1 MRIVKKALFSLLLLS
16 VAGCCV
22 REHAVA
28 ERVVQSNVHANI
40 RHDSIYVMD
49 SIVLKENTD
58 TVFLTKFRTL
68 YREKLLR
75 DTVVKCD
82 TVFCERVVTVEKK
95 NGVSPFRWLFFLSLF
110 ILFLWWLG
118 VLRLKLPWSRNG

>member
-1 MRIVKKALFSLLLLS
+1 MRIFEKALFSLLLLS

-49 SIVLKENTD
+49 SIVLKEKTD
-58 TVFLTKFRTL
+58 TVFFTKYHTL
-68 YREKLLR
+68 YREKLLC

-82 TVFCERVVTVEKK
+82 TVFCEREIGRAHV
-95 NGVSPFRWLFFLSLF
+95 
-110 ILFLWWLG
+110 
-118 VLRLKLPWSRNG
+118 

>member
-1 MRIVKKALFSLLLLS
+1 MRIVKEALFSLLLLS

-28 ERVVQSNVHANI
+28 ERVMQSDVRANI

-49 SIVLKENTD
+49 SIVLKEKTD

-75 DTVVKCD
+75 DTVVTCD
-82 TVFCERVVTVEKK
+82 TVFCEKVVTVEEKDDA
-95 NGVSPFRWLFFLSLF
+95 SPFLWLFFLSLF
-110 ILFLWWLG
+110 LLLLWKLG

>member
-1 MRIVKKALFSLLLLS
+1 MRIVKEALFSLLLLS

-28 ERVVQSNVHANI
+28 ERVVQSDLRANI

-49 SIVLKENTD
+49 SIVLKEKTD

-82 TVFCERVVTVEKK
+82 TVFCEKVVTVEEK
-95 NGVSPFRWLFFLSLF
+95 GDASPFLWLFFLSLF
-110 ILFLWWLG
+110 LLLLWRLG

>member
-28 ERVVQSNVHANI
+28 ERAVQSNVHANI

-49 SIVLKENTD
+49 SIVLKEKTD

-68 YREKLLR
+68 YREKLLC

-82 TVFCERVVTVEKK
+82 TVFCEKVVTVEEK
-95 NGVSPFRWLFFLSLF
+95 GDASPFLWLFFLSLF
-110 ILFLWWLG
+110 LLLLWRLG

>member
-1 MRIVKKALFSLLLLS
+1 MRIVKEALFSLLLLS

-28 ERVVQSNVHANI
+28 ERVMQSNVHANI

-49 SIVLKENTD
+49 SIVLKEKTD

-82 TVFCERVVTVEKK
+82 TVFCEKVVTVEEK
-95 NGVSPFRWLFFLSLF
+95 GDASPFLWLFFLSLF
-110 ILFLWWLG
+110 LLLLWRLG